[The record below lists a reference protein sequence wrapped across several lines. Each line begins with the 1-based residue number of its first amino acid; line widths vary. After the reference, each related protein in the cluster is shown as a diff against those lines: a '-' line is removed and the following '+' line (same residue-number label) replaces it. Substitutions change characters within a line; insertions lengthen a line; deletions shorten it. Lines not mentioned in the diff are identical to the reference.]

1 MSIALDQVLG
11 NLHDYNVL
19 RAGVVP
25 NSTNLATKLF
35 LWQPKIAKLLIYV
48 QVLTILYDLIPQDLV
63 KSHLMLA
70 VREEVEDLKLQIKG
84 LVEKNNQLEQENK
97 LLRASAAPE
106 TIAQLTLLNRTQNH

>member
-1 MSIALDQVLG
+1 
-11 NLHDYNVL
+11 
-19 RAGVVP
+19 
-25 NSTNLATKLF
+25 
-35 LWQPKIAKLLIYV
+35 
-48 QVLTILYDLIPQDLV
+48 
-63 KSHLMLA
+63 MLA